1 MRGRIDQLKNDF
13 ILALPQ
19 RMYTMESACKALF
32 KEPDSLA
39 TLTSLHGVVGA
50 FVAQSSAA
58 GAVQLSMAARML
70 ERLLDEALQAPSS
83 FDKGRQQDFN
93 HHLQRFL
100 MLARQWQ
107 QGERADNGDSASEID
122 NTVLYIFSEQVSSL
136 GELMSLASCGYR
148 LYQFA
153 TLSELLLNRD
163 ATPPDAVIL
172 DVSFVDSEKLECL
185 HGLTEPLIIIS
196 EQSDIQ
202 SRLAAVRIG
211 ATRFF
216 SKPIDMG
223 KLKVALD
230 GLTSRVPTKPY
241 RVLIVEDE
249 PSVAECYAAILRTID
264 IEVECLFDPLNIFE
278 RLEAFEPE
286 LILMDIMMPGCDGLE
301 LAAVIRQDDNYNQ
314 VPVVFLSG
322 DDDVGKRLAAMNLG
336 GDEFVSKPAD
346 TNYLKSVVLARVKRK
361 RSVEGL
367 NQELQLTMRESEYMR
382 VAMNHHVILSIT
394 DVNGNITFV
403 NDKFCEVSGYQPDEL
418 LGGNYHIIKSNEH
431 SPLFYQDMWD
441 TITRGLVWQGE
452 VCNRCKA
459 GGHYWVE
466 CTIVPFLDADSK
478 PYQYISVCTD
488 VTHMKEVE
496 EVLVTARDVAEQ
508 ASQAKTEFISHMSHE
523 LRTPLNAILGYAQLF
538 DYDHAMNARQRKS
551 AEEIH
556 RAGQHLLS
564 LVNDVLE
571 LSRIEAGCLELNI
584 EGVALGEL
592 VDECRHLI
600 APQME
605 TRGIKFQVDICQQV
619 VKADYTRLKQVL
631 LNLFSNAIK
640 YNRQGG
646 VIRVCCE
653 NENNQIA
660 QVSISD
666 DGSGIAKEKLSQ
678 LFQPFNRLGE
688 ELGEVEGAGVGLAL
702 SKRLIEMMGGE
713 ISVDSTLGVG
723 CTFWLK
729 IPLAEQ
735 QLAKCQFRA
744 FNAETMADDYEQ
756 KTLCY
761 IEDNPANL
769 RLMERIISQR
779 GYIKMIH
786 AKTAEAGLILAK
798 EQLPDLVLMD
808 INLPGMDGYEALK
821 VLRDSETTEHIPVM
835 ALSANAMSK
844 DIERGCREGF
854 VEYMT
859 KPLNIKLFLKAL
871 DRIWQIEDSA
881 KND

>member
-1 MRGRIDQLKNDF
+1 MKGRIDQLKNDF

-19 RMYTMESACKALF
+19 RIYELDSACKALF
-32 KEPDSLA
+32 EEPDSLA
-39 TLTSLHGVVGA
+39 LLTSLHGMVGA
-50 FVAQSSAA
+50 LVAISSSA

-70 ERLLDEALQAPSS
+70 ERLLDDALQAPSS
-83 FDKGRQQDFN
+83 FDESRQQAFN
-93 HHLQRFL
+93 YHLQRFL
-100 MLARQWQ
+100 MLARQWR
-107 QGERADNGDSASEID
+107 QGERIDKGGDATAEE
-122 NTVLYIFSEQVSSL
+122 TPLLYIFAERPDNV

-148 LYQFA
+148 LCQFSK
-153 TLSELLLNRD
+153 LDELLLSCD
-163 ATPPDAVIL
+163 ETSAGAVVL
-172 DVSFVDSEKLECL
+172 DVSFVDSDQLGELNRL
-185 HGLTEPLIIIS
+185 DIPLIIIS

-202 SRLAAVRIG
+202 SRLAAVRLG

-223 KLKVALD
+223 KLKMALD
-230 GLTSRVPTKPY
+230 GLTSRVPIKPY
-241 RVLIVEDE
+241 RVLIVDDE
-249 PSVAECYAAILRTID
+249 PSVAECYAAILRTIN
-264 IEVECLFDPLNIFE
+264 IEVECLLDPLEIFDSLE
-278 RLEAFEPE
+278 RFEPE

-314 VPVVFLSG
+314 IPVVFLSA
-322 DDDVGKRLAAMNLG
+322 DDDLGKRMAAMNLG

-367 NQELQLTMRESEYMR
+367 NQTLQTTMRESEYMR
-382 VAMNHHVILSIT
+382 VAMNHHVILSIA

-418 LGGNYHIIKSNEH
+418 LGGNYHIVKSNEH
-431 SPLFYQDMWD
+431 DSSFFREIWN

-459 GGHYWVE
+459 GSHYWVE
-466 CTIVPFLDADSK
+466 CTIVPFLDAESQ

-488 VTHMKEVE
+488 VTHMKEAE
-496 EVLVTARDVAEQ
+496 EVLTAARDVAEQ

-538 DYDHAMNARQRKS
+538 DYDHGMNARQRKS
-551 AEEIH
+551 AQEIY

-571 LSRIEAGCLELNI
+571 LSRIEAGCLELEI
-584 EGVALGEL
+584 EGVALSEL
-592 VDECRHLI
+592 IEECRHLI
-600 APQME
+600 MPQME
-605 TRGIKFQVDICQQV
+605 AREIKFQVNSCEQV
-619 VKADYTRLKQVL
+619 VRADYTRLKQVL
-631 LNLFSNAIK
+631 LNLLSNAIK

-646 VIRVCCE
+646 VIRVNCQNCDDG
-653 NENNQIA
+653 IA

-666 DGSGIAKEKLSQ
+666 DGSGISQDKLSQ

-688 ELGEVEGAGVGLAL
+688 EMGEVEGAGVGLAL

-713 ISVDSTLGVG
+713 ISVDSKLGVG
-723 CTFWLK
+723 CTFSLK
-729 IPLAEQ
+729 IPLAER
-735 QLAKCQFRA
+735 QLARCHYQTVIEEGPPE
-744 FNAETMADDYEQ
+744 NCET

-779 GYIKMIH
+779 DYIKMIH
-786 AKTAEAGLILAK
+786 ANTAEKGLILAK

-808 INLPGMDGYEALK
+808 INLPGMDGYEALR
-821 VLRDSETTEHIPVM
+821 VLRDDPATEHIPVM

-844 DIERGCREGF
+844 DVERGCREGF

-859 KPLNIKLFLKAL
+859 KPLNIKLFLKTL
-871 DRIWQIEDSA
+871 DRIWNIGNDS
-881 KND
+881 